1 MFAPIA
7 YMENNTLTGFDVN
20 LAEAVVDYL
29 NETYGSAVE
38 IQWVEIDWATKQT
51 QLENGTLDLVWNGM
65 TLTDEVMNGMST
77 TVPYLANRQT
87 LIIRSADAEKYGDMR
102 SFFIAGKGRGRRG
115 RKRFRRRP
123 FDEHRVTCSPKFLK
137 DSPKVSAYT
146 VGLFAVTLVAA
157 IPLGIIVALCSITK
171 FKPIRWLTKVFIW
184 VVRGTPLLLQIIV
197 VTFIPSTVFLLAN
210 KDLADFFGVSI
221 VGLNFIF
228 AAVAFI
234 INYSA
239 YFAEIFRG
247 GIEGI
252 PRGQHEAAQV
262 LGMKRGQTF
271 FRIILPQVVK
281 RILAPISNEVIT
293 LVKDTSLARVIGV
306 TELFMVAYNVVTTE
320 AIIWPL
326 FFAGLYYL
334 LFNGILTILFHA
346 AEKKLSYYKV

>member
-1 MFAPIA
+1 MFA
-7 YMENNTLTGFDVN
+7 EVLERFVEGF
-20 LAEAVVDYL
+20 
-29 NETYGSAVE
+29 G
-38 IQWVEIDWATKQT
+38 
-51 QLENGTLDLVWNGM
+51 
-65 TLTDEVMNGMST
+65 
-77 TVPYLANRQT
+77 
-87 LIIRSADAEKYGDMR
+87 
-102 SFFIAGKGRGRRG
+102 
-115 RKRFRRRP
+115 
-123 FDEHRVTCSPKFLK
+123 
-137 DSPKVSAYT
+137 YT

-197 VTFIPSTVFLLAN
+197 VTFIPSTVFMLAN

>member
-1 MFAPIA
+1 MFAEVFSRFA
-7 YMENNTLTGFDVN
+7 EGF
-20 LAEAVVDYL
+20 
-29 NETYGSAVE
+29 G
-38 IQWVEIDWATKQT
+38 
-51 QLENGTLDLVWNGM
+51 
-65 TLTDEVMNGMST
+65 
-77 TVPYLANRQT
+77 
-87 LIIRSADAEKYGDMR
+87 
-102 SFFIAGKGRGRRG
+102 
-115 RKRFRRRP
+115 
-123 FDEHRVTCSPKFLK
+123 
-137 DSPKVSAYT
+137 YT
-146 VGLFAVTLVAA
+146 VGLFAVTPVAA

-171 FKPIRWLTKVFIW
+171 FKPVRWLTKVFIW

-197 VTFIPSTVFLLAN
+197 VTFIPSTVFLIAN
-210 KDLADFFGVSI
+210 KDLAGFFGVSI

-247 GIEGI
+247 GIEAV

-262 LGMKRGQTF
+262 LGMKRGQAF
-271 FRIILPQVVK
+271 FRVILPQVVK

>member
-1 MFAPIA
+1 MFLEVFNQFAV
-7 YMENNTLTGFDVN
+7 GF
-20 LAEAVVDYL
+20 
-29 NETYGSAVE
+29 G
-38 IQWVEIDWATKQT
+38 
-51 QLENGTLDLVWNGM
+51 
-65 TLTDEVMNGMST
+65 
-77 TVPYLANRQT
+77 
-87 LIIRSADAEKYGDMR
+87 
-102 SFFIAGKGRGRRG
+102 
-115 RKRFRRRP
+115 
-123 FDEHRVTCSPKFLK
+123 
-137 DSPKVSAYT
+137 YT
-146 VGLFAVTLVAA
+146 VGLFAVTLVAS
-157 IPLGIIVALCSITK
+157 IPLGIIVSLCSISR
-171 FKPIRWLTKVFIW
+171 FRPIKWLTKVFIW

-197 VTFIPSTVFLLAN
+197 ITFIPSTVFALAN
-210 KDLADFFGVSI
+210 KDLASFFGVS
-221 VGLNFIF
+221 VTGLNFIF

-247 GIEGI
+247 GIEAI
-252 PRGQHEAAQV
+252 PRGQYEAAQV

-271 FRIILPQVVK
+271 FRVILPQVCK

-334 LFNGILTILFHA
+334 LFNGLLTILFHA

>member
-1 MFAPIA
+1 MFAEVFQRFA
-7 YMENNTLTGFDVN
+7 EGF
-20 LAEAVVDYL
+20 
-29 NETYGSAVE
+29 G
-38 IQWVEIDWATKQT
+38 
-51 QLENGTLDLVWNGM
+51 
-65 TLTDEVMNGMST
+65 
-77 TVPYLANRQT
+77 
-87 LIIRSADAEKYGDMR
+87 
-102 SFFIAGKGRGRRG
+102 
-115 RKRFRRRP
+115 
-123 FDEHRVTCSPKFLK
+123 
-137 DSPKVSAYT
+137 YT

-197 VTFIPSTVFLLAN
+197 VTFIPSTVFMLAN

-221 VGLNFIF
+221 MGLNFIF

-306 TELFMVAYNVVTTE
+306 AELFMVAYSIVNTE

>member
-1 MFAPIA
+1 MFLEVFNQVAV
-7 YMENNTLTGFDVN
+7 GF
-20 LAEAVVDYL
+20 
-29 NETYGSAVE
+29 G
-38 IQWVEIDWATKQT
+38 
-51 QLENGTLDLVWNGM
+51 
-65 TLTDEVMNGMST
+65 
-77 TVPYLANRQT
+77 
-87 LIIRSADAEKYGDMR
+87 
-102 SFFIAGKGRGRRG
+102 
-115 RKRFRRRP
+115 
-123 FDEHRVTCSPKFLK
+123 
-137 DSPKVSAYT
+137 YT

-157 IPLGIIVALCSITK
+157 IPLGIIVSLCSISR
-171 FKPIRWLTKVFIW
+171 FRPIKWLTKVFIW

-197 VTFIPSTVFLLAN
+197 ITFIPSTVFALAN
-210 KDLADFFGVSI
+210 KDLASFFGVS
-221 VGLNFIF
+221 VAGLNFIF

-247 GIEGI
+247 GIEAI
-252 PRGQHEAAQV
+252 PRGQYEAAQV

-271 FRIILPQVVK
+271 FRVILPQVCK

-334 LFNGILTILFHA
+334 LFNGLLTILFHA

>member
-1 MFAPIA
+1 MFLEVFNQFAV
-7 YMENNTLTGFDVN
+7 GF
-20 LAEAVVDYL
+20 
-29 NETYGSAVE
+29 G
-38 IQWVEIDWATKQT
+38 
-51 QLENGTLDLVWNGM
+51 
-65 TLTDEVMNGMST
+65 
-77 TVPYLANRQT
+77 
-87 LIIRSADAEKYGDMR
+87 
-102 SFFIAGKGRGRRG
+102 
-115 RKRFRRRP
+115 
-123 FDEHRVTCSPKFLK
+123 
-137 DSPKVSAYT
+137 YT

-157 IPLGIIVALCSITK
+157 IPLGIIVSLCSISR
-171 FKPIRWLTKVFIW
+171 FRPIKWLTKVFIW

-197 VTFIPSTVFLLAN
+197 ITFIPSTVFALAN
-210 KDLADFFGVSI
+210 KDLASFFGVS
-221 VGLNFIF
+221 VAGLNFIF

-247 GIEGI
+247 GIEAI
-252 PRGQHEAAQV
+252 PRGQYEAAQV

-271 FRIILPQVVK
+271 FRVILPQVCK

-306 TELFMVAYNVVTTE
+306 TELFMVAYHVVTTE

-334 LFNGILTILFHA
+334 LFNGLLTILFHA

>member
-1 MFAPIA
+1 MFLEVFNQFAV
-7 YMENNTLTGFDVN
+7 GF
-20 LAEAVVDYL
+20 
-29 NETYGSAVE
+29 G
-38 IQWVEIDWATKQT
+38 
-51 QLENGTLDLVWNGM
+51 
-65 TLTDEVMNGMST
+65 
-77 TVPYLANRQT
+77 
-87 LIIRSADAEKYGDMR
+87 
-102 SFFIAGKGRGRRG
+102 
-115 RKRFRRRP
+115 
-123 FDEHRVTCSPKFLK
+123 
-137 DSPKVSAYT
+137 YT

-157 IPLGIIVALCSITK
+157 IPLGIIVSLCSISR
-171 FKPIRWLTKVFIW
+171 FRPIKWLTKVFIW

-197 VTFIPSTVFLLAN
+197 ITFIPSTVFALAN
-210 KDLADFFGVSI
+210 KDLASFFGVS
-221 VGLNFIF
+221 VAGLNFIF

-247 GIEGI
+247 GIEAI
-252 PRGQHEAAQV
+252 PRGQYEAAQV

-271 FRIILPQVVK
+271 FRVILPQVCK

-334 LFNGILTILFHA
+334 LFNGLLTILFHA
-346 AEKKLSYYKV
+346 PEKKLSYYKV

>member
-1 MFAPIA
+1 MF
-7 YMENNTLTGFDVN
+7 
-20 LAEAVVDYL
+20 
-29 NETYGSAVE
+29 
-38 IQWVEIDWATKQT
+38 
-51 QLENGTLDLVWNGM
+51 LEVFNQFALC
-65 TLTDEVMNGMST
+65 
-77 TVPYLANRQT
+77 
-87 LIIRSADAEKYGDMR
+87 
-102 SFFIAGKGRGRRG
+102 
-115 RKRFRRRP
+115 FR
-123 FDEHRVTCSPKFLK
+123 
-137 DSPKVSAYT
+137 YT

-157 IPLGIIVALCSITK
+157 IPLGIIVSLCSISR
-171 FKPIRWLTKVFIW
+171 FRPIKWLTKVFIW

-197 VTFIPSTVFLLAN
+197 ITFIPSTVFALAN
-210 KDLADFFGVSI
+210 KDLASFFGVS
-221 VGLNFIF
+221 VAGLNFIF

-247 GIEGI
+247 GIEAI
-252 PRGQHEAAQV
+252 PRGQYEAAQV

-271 FRIILPQVVK
+271 FRVILPQVCK

-334 LFNGILTILFHA
+334 LFNGLLTILFHA

>member
-1 MFAPIA
+1 MFAEVFQRFA
-7 YMENNTLTGFDVN
+7 EGF
-20 LAEAVVDYL
+20 
-29 NETYGSAVE
+29 G
-38 IQWVEIDWATKQT
+38 
-51 QLENGTLDLVWNGM
+51 
-65 TLTDEVMNGMST
+65 
-77 TVPYLANRQT
+77 
-87 LIIRSADAEKYGDMR
+87 
-102 SFFIAGKGRGRRG
+102 
-115 RKRFRRRP
+115 
-123 FDEHRVTCSPKFLK
+123 
-137 DSPKVSAYT
+137 YT

-157 IPLGIIVALCSITK
+157 IPLGIVIALCSITK

-197 VTFIPSTVFLLAN
+197 VTFIPSTVFMLAN

-221 VGLNFIF
+221 MGLNFIF

-252 PRGQHEAAQV
+252 PRGQREAAQV

-306 TELFMVAYNVVTTE
+306 AELFMVAYSIVNTE

>member
-1 MFAPIA
+1 MFAEVFERFA
-7 YMENNTLTGFDVN
+7 EGF
-20 LAEAVVDYL
+20 
-29 NETYGSAVE
+29 G
-38 IQWVEIDWATKQT
+38 
-51 QLENGTLDLVWNGM
+51 
-65 TLTDEVMNGMST
+65 
-77 TVPYLANRQT
+77 
-87 LIIRSADAEKYGDMR
+87 
-102 SFFIAGKGRGRRG
+102 
-115 RKRFRRRP
+115 
-123 FDEHRVTCSPKFLK
+123 
-137 DSPKVSAYT
+137 YT

-262 LGMKRGQTF
+262 LGMKRGQAF

>member
-1 MFAPIA
+1 MFAEVFERFA
-7 YMENNTLTGFDVN
+7 EGF
-20 LAEAVVDYL
+20 
-29 NETYGSAVE
+29 G
-38 IQWVEIDWATKQT
+38 
-51 QLENGTLDLVWNGM
+51 
-65 TLTDEVMNGMST
+65 
-77 TVPYLANRQT
+77 
-87 LIIRSADAEKYGDMR
+87 
-102 SFFIAGKGRGRRG
+102 
-115 RKRFRRRP
+115 
-123 FDEHRVTCSPKFLK
+123 
-137 DSPKVSAYT
+137 YT

-334 LFNGILTILFHA
+334 LFNGILTIPFHA
-346 AEKKLSYYKV
+346 AEKKLSSYKG

>member
-1 MFAPIA
+1 MFAEVFERFA
-7 YMENNTLTGFDVN
+7 EGF
-20 LAEAVVDYL
+20 
-29 NETYGSAVE
+29 G
-38 IQWVEIDWATKQT
+38 
-51 QLENGTLDLVWNGM
+51 
-65 TLTDEVMNGMST
+65 
-77 TVPYLANRQT
+77 
-87 LIIRSADAEKYGDMR
+87 
-102 SFFIAGKGRGRRG
+102 
-115 RKRFRRRP
+115 
-123 FDEHRVTCSPKFLK
+123 
-137 DSPKVSAYT
+137 YT

-210 KDLADFFGVSI
+210 KDIADFFGVSI

>member
-1 MFAPIA
+1 MFAEVFERFA
-7 YMENNTLTGFDVN
+7 EGF
-20 LAEAVVDYL
+20 
-29 NETYGSAVE
+29 G
-38 IQWVEIDWATKQT
+38 
-51 QLENGTLDLVWNGM
+51 
-65 TLTDEVMNGMST
+65 
-77 TVPYLANRQT
+77 
-87 LIIRSADAEKYGDMR
+87 
-102 SFFIAGKGRGRRG
+102 
-115 RKRFRRRP
+115 
-123 FDEHRVTCSPKFLK
+123 
-137 DSPKVSAYT
+137 YT

-197 VTFIPSTVFLLAN
+197 VTFIPSTLFLLAN

>member
-1 MFAPIA
+1 MFLEVFNQFAV
-7 YMENNTLTGFDVN
+7 GF
-20 LAEAVVDYL
+20 
-29 NETYGSAVE
+29 G
-38 IQWVEIDWATKQT
+38 
-51 QLENGTLDLVWNGM
+51 
-65 TLTDEVMNGMST
+65 
-77 TVPYLANRQT
+77 
-87 LIIRSADAEKYGDMR
+87 
-102 SFFIAGKGRGRRG
+102 
-115 RKRFRRRP
+115 
-123 FDEHRVTCSPKFLK
+123 
-137 DSPKVSAYT
+137 YT

-157 IPLGIIVALCSITK
+157 IPLGIIVSLCSISR
-171 FKPIRWLTKVFIW
+171 FRPIKWITKVFIW

-197 VTFIPSTVFLLAN
+197 ITFIPSTVFALAN
-210 KDLADFFGVSI
+210 KDLASFFGVS
-221 VGLNFIF
+221 VAGLNFIF

-247 GIEGI
+247 GIEAI
-252 PRGQHEAAQV
+252 PRGQYEAAQV

-271 FRIILPQVVK
+271 FRVILPQVCK

-334 LFNGILTILFHA
+334 LFNGLLTILFHA

>member
-1 MFAPIA
+1 MFLEVFNQFAV
-7 YMENNTLTGFDVN
+7 GF
-20 LAEAVVDYL
+20 
-29 NETYGSAVE
+29 G
-38 IQWVEIDWATKQT
+38 
-51 QLENGTLDLVWNGM
+51 
-65 TLTDEVMNGMST
+65 
-77 TVPYLANRQT
+77 
-87 LIIRSADAEKYGDMR
+87 
-102 SFFIAGKGRGRRG
+102 
-115 RKRFRRRP
+115 
-123 FDEHRVTCSPKFLK
+123 
-137 DSPKVSAYT
+137 YT

-157 IPLGIIVALCSITK
+157 IPLGIIVSLCSISR
-171 FKPIRWLTKVFIW
+171 FRPIKWLTKVFIW
-184 VVRGTPLLLQIIV
+184 VVRGTPLLLEIIV
-197 VTFIPSTVFLLAN
+197 ITFIPSTVFALAN
-210 KDLADFFGVSI
+210 KDLASFFGVS
-221 VGLNFIF
+221 VAGLNFIF

-247 GIEGI
+247 GIEAI
-252 PRGQHEAAQV
+252 PRGQYEAAQV

-271 FRIILPQVVK
+271 FRVILPQVCK

-334 LFNGILTILFHA
+334 LFNGLLTILFHA

>member
-1 MFAPIA
+1 MFAEVFERFA
-7 YMENNTLTGFDVN
+7 EGF
-20 LAEAVVDYL
+20 
-29 NETYGSAVE
+29 G
-38 IQWVEIDWATKQT
+38 
-51 QLENGTLDLVWNGM
+51 
-65 TLTDEVMNGMST
+65 
-77 TVPYLANRQT
+77 
-87 LIIRSADAEKYGDMR
+87 
-102 SFFIAGKGRGRRG
+102 
-115 RKRFRRRP
+115 
-123 FDEHRVTCSPKFLK
+123 
-137 DSPKVSAYT
+137 YT

-171 FKPIRWLTKVFIW
+171 FKPVRWLTKVFIW

-221 VGLNFIF
+221 MGLNFIF

-252 PRGQHEAAQV
+252 PRGQREAAQV
-262 LGMKRGQTF
+262 LGMKRSQTF
-271 FRIILPQVVK
+271 FRVILPQVVK

-306 TELFMVAYNVVTTE
+306 AELFMVAYSIVNTE

>member
-1 MFAPIA
+1 MFA
-7 YMENNTLTGFDVN
+7 EVLERFVEGF
-20 LAEAVVDYL
+20 
-29 NETYGSAVE
+29 G
-38 IQWVEIDWATKQT
+38 
-51 QLENGTLDLVWNGM
+51 
-65 TLTDEVMNGMST
+65 
-77 TVPYLANRQT
+77 
-87 LIIRSADAEKYGDMR
+87 
-102 SFFIAGKGRGRRG
+102 
-115 RKRFRRRP
+115 
-123 FDEHRVTCSPKFLK
+123 
-137 DSPKVSAYT
+137 YT

>member
-1 MFAPIA
+1 MFAEVFERFA
-7 YMENNTLTGFDVN
+7 EGF
-20 LAEAVVDYL
+20 
-29 NETYGSAVE
+29 G
-38 IQWVEIDWATKQT
+38 
-51 QLENGTLDLVWNGM
+51 
-65 TLTDEVMNGMST
+65 
-77 TVPYLANRQT
+77 
-87 LIIRSADAEKYGDMR
+87 
-102 SFFIAGKGRGRRG
+102 
-115 RKRFRRRP
+115 
-123 FDEHRVTCSPKFLK
+123 
-137 DSPKVSAYT
+137 YT

-334 LFNGILTILFHA
+334 LFNGILTVLFHA